1 VWIIFFEYRF
11 SWFKLGVRR
20 IGGYWYL
27 ETDGN
32 RLTQE
37 EINLIHEK
45 ENDIIHI
52 AKGILYINWHAI
64 S

>member
-1 VWIIFFEYRF
+1 MNTD
-11 SWFKLGVRR
+11 SLGLNWELEELEDTG
-20 IGGYWYL
+20 IS

-37 EINLIHEK
+37 QINLIHEK